1 MSGRGVKS
9 PVVVVLS
16 TLDTKGAEANFLRE
30 CLEAGGSRPV
40 LVDIGVL
47 GEPRTMPDVSNEEVA
62 RRGGMLLADLR
73 RDPDRQTASPV
84 MIRGATALLAEY
96 LERGELQAVIGLGGT
111 QGTSNATAVMR
122 SLPYG
127 LPKVMVSTMASGDV
141 SAFVDIKDITMMF
154 SVGDLLGLNP
164 LTRKILANA
173 AGAACGMAAVE
184 IDLDSSTGE
193 KPVVGL
199 TNLGVLTEGA
209 ERAIAALEQAGCE
222 VLVFHAVGSGGRAME
237 QLIKEGVITAVFDYA
252 LGEISDELFGGLR
265 AGTPERLT
273 VAASMGLPQVLCPG
287 GAEHIG
293 LFVDPPETVP
303 QEWEEHL
310 HVFHNPVI
318 LAPRLD
324 GQQLERVG
332 AEIGARLKGVT
343 GRTCL
348 FLPKGGVSRYSKRG
362 GPLADEEGDA
372 LFFEALRKHLP
383 PAVEL
388 VEREEDAEDE
398 AFVGA
403 AVKKLVALIGEGAR
417 PS

>member
-1 MSGRGVKS
+1 MSGSGGES
-9 PVVVVLS
+9 PVIVVLS

-30 CLEAGGSRPV
+30 RIETGGGRPV
-40 LVDIGVL
+40 LVDMGVL
-47 GEPRTMPDVSNEEVA
+47 GEPRTTPDVPSEEVA
-62 RRGGMLLADLR
+62 RRGGTALEDLR
-73 RDPDRQTASPV
+73 REPDRQTASPV
-84 MIRGATALLAEY
+84 MIRGATAILADLLA
-96 LERGELQAVIGLGGT
+96 RGELHAVIGMGGT

-127 LPKVMVSTMASGDV
+127 LPKVMVSTVASGDV

-173 AGAACGMAAVE
+173 AGAACGMASVE
-184 IDLDSSTGE
+184 TGLDVTGGD
-193 KPVVGL
+193 KPVVGM

-209 ERAIAALEQAGCE
+209 EMAIAALEKAGCE

-293 LFVDPPETVP
+293 LFVDPPDTVP
-303 QEWEEHL
+303 QEWEKHL

-318 LAPRLD
+318 LAPRLN
-324 GQQLERVG
+324 GQQLQRVG
-332 AEIGARLKGVT
+332 AEIGSRLKGVT
-343 GRTCL
+343 GRASL
-348 FLPKGGVSRYSKRG
+348 FLPKGGVSRYSKEG
-362 GPLADEEGDA
+362 GPLADKEGDA
-372 LFFEALRKHLP
+372 LFFEAIREHLP

-388 VEREEDAEDE
+388 VEREEDAEDA
-398 AFVGA
+398 AFVDA
-403 AVKKLVALIGEGAR
+403 AVAKLVALIGEGAT